1 MASDTLDLKELI
13 QDPPGEFSRKD
24 LLHQPEVC
32 LDLSGIRPQPTP
44 ETVKALERLSRLPQT
59 SVDLTMSPRGRVA
72 GVLVLLHVN
81 SGGGLSVTL
90 TTRSSRLRSHP
101 GDTALP
107 GGRIEDSDESIVA
120 TALRE
125 SHEEIGLPLNN
136 MKQYGFLGVLDPF
149 VSRNLLIVYPVLY
162 VLLIPAP
169 DFLLGLNANEDE
181 VAEIFHWPLKD
192 MTRLNPNNQPDPVTR
207 DLVYTY
213 RDVPWMN
220 SKLYRWHSF
229 YHDSM
234 PSPITGLTADILI
247 AVAMLAFDIDAQ
259 SCGATKASTQ
269 QDWPVL
275 VSWALADV
283 GGGPGD
289 EHSLI
294 RRPSAPKT

>member
-1 MASDTLDLKELI
+1 MASDTLDLEELSGKRS
-13 QDPPGEFSRKD
+13 GESMSKD
-24 LLHQPEVC
+24 LPHHSNVSLN
-32 LDLSGIRPQPTP
+32 LSRIRPQPKRD
-44 ETVKALERLSRLPQT
+44 TVEALERLSKLPKT
-59 SVDLTMSPRGRVA
+59 PVDLTMMPRRRVA
-72 GVLVLLHVN
+72 AVLVLLHVN
-81 SGGGLSVTL
+81 PLGGLSVTL

-107 GGRIEDSDESIVA
+107 GGRIEDLDESIVA
-120 TALRE
+120 TAFRE
-125 SHEEIGLPLNN
+125 SNEEIGLPLDN
-136 MKQYGFLGVLDPF
+136 MEQYGFLGVLDPF

-169 DFLLGLNANEDE
+169 GFLLGLTANEDE
-181 VAEIFHWPLKD
+181 VAEIFHWPLED
-192 MTRLNPNNQPDPVTR
+192 MAPFISENQAKPMTH

-213 RDVPWMN
+213 RDVPWMKSN
-220 SKLYRWHSF
+220 LYRWHSF
-229 YHDSM
+229 HHNSM

-247 AVAMLAFDIDAQ
+247 SVAMLAFDVKACKAI
-259 SCGATKASTQ
+259 KASTQ

-294 RRPSAPKT
+294 RHSRASET

>member
-1 MASDTLDLKELI
+1 MASDPLDLEEML
-13 QDPPGEFSRKD
+13 QERSGEPFGED
-24 LLHQPEVC
+24 LCHQPNGG
-32 LDLSGIRPQPTP
+32 LDLSSIRPPPTR
-44 ETVKALERLSRLPQT
+44 ETVEALERLSRLPKT
-59 SVDLTMSPRGRVA
+59 PVDLTMMPRRRVA
-72 GVLVLLHVN
+72 AVLVLLHVN
-81 SGGGLSVTL
+81 SLGGLSVTL

-107 GGRIEDSDESIVA
+107 GGRIEDLDESVVA

-125 SHEEIGLPLNN
+125 SSEEIGLPLIN
-136 MKQYGFLGVLDPF
+136 MEQYGFLGVLSPF
-149 VSRNLLIVYPVLY
+149 VSRNLLIVYPVVY

-169 DFLLGLNANEDE
+169 GFLLGLAANEDE

-192 MTRLNPNNQPDPVTR
+192 MTLLNLQDQPDLVTR
-207 DLVYTY
+207 NVVYTY

-234 PSPITGLTADILI
+234 PSSITGLTADILI
-247 AVAMLAFDIDAQ
+247 AVAILAFGVKDK
-259 SCGATKASTQ
+259 SCGAIKAPTQ
-269 QDWPVL
+269 EDWPVL

-294 RRPSAPKT
+294 RSAGAPKT